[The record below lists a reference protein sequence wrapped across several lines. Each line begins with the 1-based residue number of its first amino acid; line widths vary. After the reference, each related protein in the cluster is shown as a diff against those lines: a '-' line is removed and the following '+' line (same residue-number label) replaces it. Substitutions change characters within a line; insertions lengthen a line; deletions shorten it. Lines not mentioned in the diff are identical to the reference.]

1 MAIMW
6 RKFSIVFLLALAAA
20 VGIVLADAGEGLSA
34 ALEWARANPGPSS
47 LAFVLVYV
55 LGAIILTPSWIL
67 TVAAG
72 YLFGWV
78 AGAVLVSVAS
88 LAGAL
93 AAFFL
98 GRYLARDWVE
108 SKVETMPRF
117 NALDRAISRRGFIVV
132 LLIRLS
138 MVFPYNLMNYVL
150 GVTSVSVRPYA
161 MATWLGM
168 IPAVLV
174 YVSLGSSLGSAA
186 ALLNGELE
194 SGALGQSL
202 AGLGLAM
209 LVGLI
214 WFLARLAARVLR
226 EELQGSG
233 EEAVVQP
240 QSGSST

>member
-1 MAIMW
+1 MW
-6 RKFSIVFLLALAAA
+6 RKVSIAVLLVLAAA
-20 VGIVLADAGEGLSA
+20 VGILLAESGEAISA
-34 ALEWARANPGPSS
+34 ALDWARANPGPSS
-47 LAFVLVYV
+47 IAFVLIYV
-55 LGAIILTPSWIL
+55 LGAVILTPSWIL

-72 YLFGWV
+72 YLFGWA

-108 SKVETMPRF
+108 RRVDAMPRF
-117 NALDRAISRRGFIVV
+117 SALDRAISKKGFMVV

-138 MVFPYNLMNYVL
+138 LVFPYNLMNYVL

-161 MATWLGM
+161 LATWLGM

-174 YVSLGSSLGSAA
+174 YVSLGSGLGSAA
-186 ALLNGELE
+186 ALLSGDLE
-194 SGALGQSL
+194 TGPLGQALAVLGLAVL
-202 AGLGLAM
+202 AGL
-209 LVGLI
+209 I
-214 WFLARLAARVLR
+214 WYLARLATRVLQ
-226 EELQGSG
+226 EELENPG
-233 EEAVVQP
+233 EVPLAQP